1 MGKEELKGK
10 DGRKEKMGT
19 WTIEKGKEEKKG
31 KDQIVGTE
39 MERREGVKGSKKTP
53 PPFLKKGGQEYLLTP
68 PPFLET
74 KLNVYCNCL
83 PDTLII

>member
-31 KDQIVGTE
+31 KD
-39 MERREGVKGSKKTP
+39 
-53 PPFLKKGGQEYLLTP
+53 
-68 PPFLET
+68 
-74 KLNVYCNCL
+74 
-83 PDTLII
+83 